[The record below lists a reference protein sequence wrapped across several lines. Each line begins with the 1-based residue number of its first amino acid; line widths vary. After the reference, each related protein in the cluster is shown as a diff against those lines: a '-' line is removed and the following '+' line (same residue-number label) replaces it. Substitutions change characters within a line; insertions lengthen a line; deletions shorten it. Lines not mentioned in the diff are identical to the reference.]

1 MDKNGYVYMK
11 GSQANF
17 FQADVK
23 RPGPEF
29 AKLMQADHVYI
40 GRTWKAMPN
49 YVRVTIGTQAEMEKF
64 KLSFKKAYETAPDIV
79 SKAFLEKP
87 YIPGPSELYRHHDGS
102 DASYLS

>member
-1 MDKNGYVYMK
+1 MDRLL
-11 GSQANF
+11 QANF

-64 KLSFKKAYETAPDIV
+64 KVSFKKAYETAPLPA
-79 SKAFLEKP
+79 SAYLN
-87 YIPGPSELYRHHDGS
+87 IPSIEAPSELNRHL
-102 DASYLS
+102 A